1 MTLTVFQDR
10 VLTVPN
16 LVSVGRI
23 ACIPWFLWLL
33 LGADERWWAAVLWGA
48 LGATDWVDGWWA
60 RRFNS
65 VSEMGKLLDPVS
77 DRAVLIV
84 GIFAVGLD
92 GVVPWWLVWL
102 TLAREGFIA
111 VAGIGLGALGVRRLD
126 VTWWGKCATFGLYF
140 AFPLLL
146 AGASDIAVADEFR
159 VAGWVCA
166 VPSLLFSYLSA
177 GQYIPMGLRA
187 LKEARHG

>member
-187 LKEARHG
+187 FKEARHG